1 MRWARRTDLNQGQ
14 IVKALRAAGAKVKV
28 IHQPV
33 DLKVWATTDPDEHRT
48 MLVEV
53 KNPATAYGRKGL
65 NDKQAEEVDGIPC
78 AMVDSVEAAIRA
90 LNVLRASK

>member
-53 KNPATAYGRKGL
+53 KNPNTAYGRKGL
-65 NDKQAEEVDGIPC
+65 NDKQAEEMDGLPH

>member
-1 MRWARRTDLNQGQ
+1 MRWARRVDGNQAAV
-14 IVKALRAAGAKVKV
+14 VKALRAAGAKVKV

-48 MLVEV
+48 LLVEI
-53 KNPATAYGRKGL
+53 KNPNTAYGRKGL
-65 NDKQAEEVDGIPC
+65 NDKQAEEMDGLPH
-78 AMVDSVEAAIRA
+78 AMVDSVDAAIRA